1 MYSDRSIIN
10 YKSKCYFP
18 HTGKNI
24 NINRSD
30 SARKNY
36 LYGVFYKTLSS

>member
-10 YKSKCYFP
+10 YKSIYYFS

-30 SARKNY
+30 SPRKNY
-36 LYGVFYKTLSS
+36 LCGVFYKTLSS